1 MDYKDD
7 IDLTTAFK
15 KLGAENKSLQARL
28 EEYAIIIN
36 SRDREI
42 DMLQKMLT
50 EANEYRSSVDNELR
64 ELKELQQYLG
74 NLQLQA
80 TIADYVVPGRQQRAG
95 EKLSA
100 ERQLENLRIAYTDL
114 QSQLTELQKQLL
126 EMNSRNLQLQLQ
138 TSRIA
143 ELESRLANAEEERD
157 AATNKDIPGE

>member
-1 MDYKDD
+1 MANNDD
-7 IDLTTAFK
+7 LDLTSAFK

-28 EEYAIIIN
+28 EDYAIIIN

-80 TIADYVVPGRQQRAG
+80 TIADYVVPGRQQQAG
-95 EKLSA
+95 EKVSA

-114 QSQLTELQKQLL
+114 QSQLTVLQKQLQ

-157 AATNKDIPGE
+157 DAANKDIPGE